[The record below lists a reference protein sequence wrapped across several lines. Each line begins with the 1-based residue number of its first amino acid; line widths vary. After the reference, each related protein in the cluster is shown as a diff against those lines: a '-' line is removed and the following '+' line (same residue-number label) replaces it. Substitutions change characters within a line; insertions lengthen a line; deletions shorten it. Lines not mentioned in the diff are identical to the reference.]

1 MNIKDLISECTAYDF
16 KLMLEEK
23 KPKSWLKSVSAF
35 ANGQGGSLFFGVDND
50 GAVCGL
56 DDIQD
61 VTEKIGSAIKDKM
74 DPLPEVEAIPHKDG
88 DLKVLELKVH
98 AGKYTP
104 YYYVGDGQRVAFV
117 RVADESNPATAEQMV
132 RLVLKGSN
140 KTYDSLQT
148 DVTLADSSF
157 SILANAFKQRVQ
169 QPWNKKYLQSFGLVT
184 EEGLLTNA
192 GMLFSDDCAL
202 MQSRLYCTRWDGIE
216 KDNAVND
223 SEYTGNILLLLRAAQ
238 DFVKANTRKGW
249 EKLADGK
256 KIKAEYAERAILE
269 GLVNHFIHR
278 DYTVMGGEVHLDIY
292 DDRIVITSPGGMYNG
307 TLIQDQ
313 DYRDVPSD
321 RRNPILAD
329 VMAQLDYME
338 KRGSGLKKIYNATR
352 ELEGYSDDLHPVF
365 KSTTSH
371 FTTTIYRMA
380 DSEDVTKD
388 VTKDVLEELPER
400 QAVIMSLIREDVTI
414 TTTEMSQKM
423 GVVRRTIMRDLADLQ
438 QKGLLKREGGRK
450 DGKWVLVL

>member
-1 MNIKDLISECTAYDF
+1 MRDNLWT
-16 KLMLEEK
+16 
-23 KPKSWLKSVSAF
+23 
-35 ANGQGGSLFFGVDND
+35 GSLFFGLDND

-202 MQSRLYCTRWDGIE
+202 MREE
-216 KDNAVND
+216 K
-223 SEYTGNILLLLRAAQ
+223 
-238 DFVKANTRKGW
+238 
-249 EKLADGK
+249 
-256 KIKAEYAERAILE
+256 
-269 GLVNHFIHR
+269 FIS
-278 DYTVMGGEVHLDIY
+278 
-292 DDRIVITSPGGMYNG
+292 TSM
-307 TLIQDQ
+307 
-313 DYRDVPSD
+313 
-321 RRNPILAD
+321 
-329 VMAQLDYME
+329 
-338 KRGSGLKKIYNATR
+338 
-352 ELEGYSDDLHPVF
+352 
-365 KSTTSH
+365 TT
-371 FTTTIYRMA
+371 
-380 DSEDVTKD
+380 D
-388 VTKDVLEELPER
+388 
-400 QAVIMSLIREDVTI
+400 
-414 TTTEMSQKM
+414 
-423 GVVRRTIMRDLADLQ
+423 
-438 QKGLLKREGGRK
+438 
-450 DGKWVLVL
+450 